1 MLSFNARSASRQ
13 EMYRDLVYATAELVS
28 RNLPVGELLERA
40 VELGKAF
47 FHASSLEI
55 TLRAA
60 GRAEGTNGPLGLG
73 AHLVVDEAVA
83 EVLRNGR
90 AIVAPDA
97 SAMHVPIRFGGVV
110 RGVIAMAGF
119 AGSPFDELDASLFEK
134 WALLLSVRINE
145 LHLSAANAR
154 LEVLAGVDALTGIY
168 NRRAFGELMAQA
180 WARCAA
186 GGSSFAIAMIDV
198 DLFKSFNEKYGHV
211 GGDACLKQI
220 AKTIST
226 SLRSG
231 DVLGRYGGEE
241 FAVFF
246 EATSLEVA
254 IELSERLRA
263 NISALGIP
271 HVGSRLG
278 QVTAS
283 AGVAAAIART
293 GDNPLSL
300 LERADAALYGAK
312 AHGRNRVV
320 AEAYV
325 SQSSAALPQTEV
337 RGNLPTPVSSFCGRH
352 NDVQRVR
359 SALDE
364 SRLVTVVGFGGIGKT
379 RLSLEVANELAA
391 SFRDGA
397 WFVDLSG
404 THDGNVIAGL
414 VASALELRDPAAATS
429 VLALT
434 DVCRNKELL
443 LVLDNCEHLLAGCA
457 AFAATLLRAAP
468 NIRILATSRE
478 PLDLSEELV
487 IGLAPFVVPEGATLS
502 VRDALSVPAVQLF
515 VDRARAVTAFE
526 LDDDNVAAVLDLCRR
541 VDGIA
546 LGIEL
551 AAARLKMLSLEQLH
565 AKLDRRFGLLARKG
579 GVARQQTLWALIDWS
594 FELLSARDRRLF
606 ARLGIFAGS
615 FTLEAATAVC
625 ADDQTDRPVLDGLE
639 ALVDKSLLVVE
650 TRSDDRRTF
659 RFFESIRSY
668 ARERLTA
675 EGELE
680 VVETSYRDYY
690 LAIAAAADALRSGPG
705 WLDAL
710 SPLEYASDDL
720 RVILESTLGARRH
733 QAAGAQLAANLI
745 DYWIRHHMR
754 REGRAWLEYALT
766 CEDATFNADLRARVR
781 LALWDLQPVGEA
793 RAGLKLGLEALEA
806 IGADGDERLSAQASF
821 CIGKIYA
828 DLSDLAAANQYM
840 QAAETKA
847 ESCADQRALAHICNM
862 QGMIA
867 TLGGDHASAIRLFT
881 RSEHLFQR
889 VNREVRAIIPLG
901 NLAEVYNVQGDPRQ
915 AIDFAKRALAIAE
928 RNGEP
933 VESSWLLSNLS
944 SYYLELGDHDSAASF
959 TRDALPMALD
969 VGDEWQV
976 IWCIETYARVAL
988 ARGDSKVVALLLGY
1002 ADGRLATIN
1011 LPRQPVEQQHKDNLT
1026 RDLRAALGPE
1036 RLERYLTEG
1045 QLLSPE
1051 AMLALVCS
1059 RTSEA
1064 VPNPRLAS

>member
-745 DYWIRHHMR
+745 DYWNRHHMA
-754 REGRAWLEYALT
+754 REGRGWLECALA
-766 CEDATFNADLRARVR
+766 CEDATFPSELRARIR
-781 LALWDLQPVGEA
+781 LALLESLAMGEVHTGIQLA
-793 RAGLKLGLEALEA
+793 LEAAGA
-806 IGADGDERLSAQASF
+806 IGADGDERLAAQAF
-821 CIGKIYA
+821 FQLGKLYA
-828 DLSDLAAANQYM
+828 DLYDLAAADEYL
-840 QAAETKA
+840 QAAKPKA
-847 ESCADQRALAHICNM
+847 EVSADTRTLAQLMTAQGTLALFR
-862 QGMIA
+862 
-867 TLGGDHASAIRLFT
+867 GDHASGVALFT
-881 RSEHLFQR
+881 RSAQLFQHI
-889 VNREVRAIIPLG
+889 NREYKAVIPLG
-901 NLAEVYNVQGDPRQ
+901 NVAEVYYMQGRLQD
-915 AIDFAKRALAIAE
+915 AIDRAKRALAICE

-933 VESSWLLSNLS
+933 VETAWLLCNLGNH
-944 SYYLELGDHDSAASF
+944 YLALGDEDSATSF
-959 TRDALPMALD
+959 TRDALPIALD
-969 VGDEWQV
+969 VGDEWQAFC
-976 IWCIETYARVAL
+976 CIETFARISH
-988 ARGDSKVVALLLGY
+988 ARGETEIAARLVGY
-1002 ADGRLATIN
+1002 AAGRLAAIN
-1011 LPRQPVEQQHKDNLT
+1011 LPRQPYEEQLMTGFT
-1026 RDLRAALGPE
+1026 RDLRTALGPE

-1045 QLLSPE
+1045 RLLSRE
-1051 AMLALVCS
+1051 AVLALVYS
-1059 RTSEA
+1059 RSSKAFPQTS
-1064 VPNPRLAS
+1064 LAS